1 MYRTASGFSAISKS
15 SANRDRCRRCRIGT
29 TLALSTIITLMAIAA
44 PGLPQPDHIR
54 LAPPTGVY
62 VETDHEAEQPDAR
75 CDWYASAS
83 ELVEA
88 TAGPA
93 YKWHMNCHVV
103 VRIRGVLN
111 HAGAER
117 FAEVTEF
124 LGSTDSVPTRLVLN
138 SRGGDALAAFRFADI
153 VRSNPLYQRIDG
165 GVTTEIDASHTA
177 VCFSACLIVFASGYE
192 RRAEFNIGGD
202 PSLPS
207 RLGIHSPGQFDRQLS
222 AYDTREDNRNIRQVR
237 AQLVHYFRSVDVSEQ
252 IVDDMFAIPFEQIRL
267 LTHSEAVAYRLVS
280 PDEP

>member
-1 MYRTASGFSAISKS
+1 M
-15 SANRDRCRRCRIGT
+15 
-29 TLALSTIITLMAIAA
+29 TLALSTIITLMATAE

-83 ELVEA
+83 ELVHAAGNAA
-88 TAGPA
+88 T
-93 YKWHMNCHVV
+93 KRHMDCHVV

-117 FAEVTEF
+117 FAELTAF

-153 VRSNPLYQRIDG
+153 VRSDPLYQRTDG

-192 RRAEFNIGGD
+192 RRAEFNVGGN

-222 AYDTREDNRNIRQVR
+222 AYDTAADNRSIQQVR
-237 AQLVHYFRSVDVSEQ
+237 ARLVQYFRSVDVSEQ
-252 IVDDMFAIPFEQIRL
+252 IVDDMFAVPFEQIRL
-267 LTHSEAVAYRLVS
+267 LTRSEAVAYRLVRA
-280 PDEP
+280 DEP